1 MLFVVCW
8 FCLFFFAF
16 LRSLV
21 FVFLRAC
28 WKVEVW
34 KVKVKVRQVCFCLLF
49 VFTFL
54 SFSSSH
60 SLVFLQYADSSGY
73 TFAEC
78 FATKYGSQ
86 VLEATHLRN
95 EITDWSV
102 GPSVLDR
109 AQRSDGWWSYV
120 AWKDDGSVVLGTDI
134 VVFICF
140 VP

>member
-1 MLFVVCW
+1 MFRG
-8 FCLFFFAF
+8 FCFSAG
-16 LRSLV
+16 LR
-21 FVFLRAC
+21 
-28 WKVEVW
+28 KIEVW

-54 SFSSSH
+54 SCSSSH
-60 SLVFLQYADSSGY
+60 CLVFLQYADSSGD

-86 VLEATHLRN
+86 MLEATHLRN
-95 EITDWSV
+95 EIDWSV